1 MGMIINPEQITL
13 KTPIH
18 IWHKNWSVAFML
30 EPCSEIGETKY
41 CLLKKDTPYIEGDV
55 MSYDAKHS
63 MWTNFPM
70 LKSEGKIGWDK
81 EPPKQLQLF

>member
-1 MGMIINPEQITL
+1 MITNPEQITL

-18 IWHKNWSVAFML
+18 IWHKNWTVAFML
-30 EPCSEIGETKY
+30 EPSLEIGEIKY

-81 EPPKQLQLF
+81 EPPQQLQLF

>member
-1 MGMIINPEQITL
+1 MITNPEQITL

-18 IWHKNWSVAFML
+18 IWHKNWIVAFML

-41 CLLKKDTPYIEGDV
+41 MLLKKDSPYIEGDV
-55 MSYDAKHS
+55 MSTNRNHE